1 MAVEDK
7 KTKNPAAKDQPAVTP
22 AKTAEAAPR
31 ADAGKAEAGKAEAGK
46 AEAGKADAVKTEK
59 GDPTPSNKGMGEGQ
73 KPVSQAYKDNWN
85 AIFAKKKKR

>member
-7 KTKNPAAKDQPAVTP
+7 KTKTAAAKDQPAVTP
-22 AKTAEAAPR
+22 GKPAEAAPK
-31 ADAGKAEAGKAEAGK
+31 GE
-46 AEAGKADAVKTEK
+46 AVKTEK
-59 GDPTPSNKGMGEGQ
+59 AEKADPAPSSKGMGEGQ